1 MQDSIISNTGYMQHK
16 IEIIISPEE
25 AADNDA
31 IKSIAAQKLDI
42 AIDEISDVRIER
54 KSIDARSREPK
65 INLLISVFCGEKP
78 TPLKAD
84 FNYHNV
90 TNKQEVLIVGSGPA
104 GLFAA
109 LRLIELGLKPII
121 LERGKNIS
129 RRKRDIAAMIR
140 GKTVHSES
148 NYCYGEGGAG
158 TFSDGKLYTR
168 SNKRGN
174 IYGIL
179 QRFHFHGA
187 QDEILYEAHPHIG
200 TDRLPEIVKNM
211 SKTIVECGGE
221 IYFDSKVDDIIIS
234 NKKVSGVKCA
244 NGNIYTANTVILA
257 AGHSARDIYELLDR
271 KNIQIQAK
279 NFAVGVRVEHP
290 QPLIDFI
297 QYHRPT
303 SRKFLPAASY
313 TLTAQVQERGVYS
326 FCMCPGGYIVPA
338 STNVNEIV
346 VNGMSSSR
354 RHTAFA
360 NSGIVVETR
369 IEDLKE
375 FEQYENLCGLRFQQ
389 QIEKAAFD
397 NGGGGQIA
405 PAQRLTDFV
414 NSKYSSSLPD
424 CSYLIGLQSSPLHE
438 WLPNTVSKRLQE
450 AFMIFNK
457 KKRGFLTGEALI
469 VGVESRSSSP
479 IRIPRNENMQHVDIE
494 GLYVCGEGAGYSG
507 GITSS
512 AMDGEKCAEKIAEIN
527 SF

>member
-1 MQDSIISNTGYMQHK
+1 MQHK
-16 IEIIISPEE
+16 IQITVSPEE
-25 AADNDA
+25 AGDNA
-31 IKSIAAQKLDI
+31 TVKSFAAQRLKT
-42 AIDEISDVRIER
+42 AIDEITCVRIER

-65 INLLISVFCGEKP
+65 INLSLNVFCGEQP
-78 TPLKAD
+78 TPLKAN
-84 FNYHNV
+84 FNYQNV
-90 TNKQEVLIVGSGPA
+90 TDKPEVLIIGSGPA

-109 LRLIELGLKPII
+109 LRLIELGLKPVI
-121 LERGKNIS
+121 LERGKNVS
-129 RRKRDIAAMIR
+129 ERKKDIATIIR
-140 GKTVHSES
+140 TKTINSES

-174 IYGIL
+174 VFGIL

-187 QDEILYEAHPHIG
+187 QDEILYESHPHIG
-200 TDRLPEIVKNM
+200 TDRLPEIVRHM
-211 SKTIVECGGE
+211 SRTIIECGGE
-221 IYFDSKVDDIIIS
+221 IYFDNKVDDITVS

-244 NGNIYTANTVILA
+244 NGNVYKANTVVLA
-257 AGHSARDIYELLDR
+257 TGHSARDIYELLNR
-271 KNIQIQAK
+271 KNIKIEAK

-290 QPLIDFI
+290 QSLIDSI
-297 QYHRPT
+297 QYHCRA

-313 TLTAQVQERGVYS
+313 ALTAQAQGRGVYS

-338 STNVNEIV
+338 STSDSETV

-369 IEDLKE
+369 IEDLKK
-375 FEQYENLCGLRFQQ
+375 FEQYKNLCGLKFQQ
-389 QIEKAAFD
+389 QIEKAAFE

-424 CSYLIGLQSSPLHE
+424 SSYLIGLKTSALHE
-438 WLPNTVSKRLQE
+438 WLPGMTAKRLQE
-450 AFMIFNK
+450 AFRIFDK
-457 KKRGFLTGEALI
+457 KMHGFLTGEALI
-469 VGVESRSSSP
+469 TGVESRSSSP
-479 IRIPRNENMQHVDIE
+479 VRILRNENLQHVDIE
-494 GLYVCGEGAGYSG
+494 GLYVCGEGAGYAG

-512 AMDGEKCAEKIAEIN
+512 AMDGEKCAEKIAESLQN
-527 SF
+527 